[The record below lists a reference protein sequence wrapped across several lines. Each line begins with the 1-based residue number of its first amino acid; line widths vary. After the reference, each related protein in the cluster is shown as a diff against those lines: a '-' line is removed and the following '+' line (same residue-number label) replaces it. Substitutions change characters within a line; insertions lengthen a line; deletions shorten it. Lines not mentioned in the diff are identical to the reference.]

1 MFFNPPA
8 LPPQKPIFV
17 TVFVHG
23 TDLIPKTIIKPF
35 ERLVRHEPG
44 MFSLTEITEKYKYTK
59 VLRNICRDNPD
70 RFPRESA
77 YLFCWSGKLSHK
89 DRLHAAKNLNKEIKT
104 LIAGYKKKKQ
114 KIILTIISHS
124 HGGNVVLN
132 LANLKEAKNYSLDH
146 LILMAVPVQEKT
158 KKCVSDPF
166 FEHTKIYAIYSH
178 GDMVQILDP
187 QGIKPQE
194 RAYRKIFSEPKN
206 GSKLL
211 NLEKP
216 IPLFSERKF
225 ENKKVLHI
233 KVTSKK
239 RPILHIEFLLPSFTK
254 KISLLL
260 EQAAQHDFSKEEF
273 DFTF

>member
-1 MFFNPPA
+1 MFFTPPTP
-8 LPPQKPIFV
+8 PPQKPIFV

-35 ERLVRHEPG
+35 ERLVRHESG
-44 MFSLTEITEKYKYTK
+44 MFPLKEITEKYKYTK

-70 RFPRESA
+70 RFPKESA

-89 DRLHAAKNLNKEIKT
+89 DRLAAAKDLNKSINDIIEM
-104 LIAGYKKKKQ
+104 YKNKKQ
-114 KIILTIISHS
+114 KIIFTIITHS

-132 LANLKEAKNYSLDH
+132 LSNLKEAKNYFIDH

-166 FEHTKIYAIYSH
+166 FKQTTIYAIYSM
-178 GDMVQILDP
+178 GDMVQILDLQGAKP
-187 QGIKPQE
+187 QG
-194 RAYRKIFSEPKN
+194 RAYRRIFSEPKN

-225 ENKKVLHI
+225 KSKKVNHI

-254 KISLLL
+254 KISTLL
-260 EQAAQHDFSKEEF
+260 EQAAKHNFSKEEF
-273 DFTF
+273 HFTF